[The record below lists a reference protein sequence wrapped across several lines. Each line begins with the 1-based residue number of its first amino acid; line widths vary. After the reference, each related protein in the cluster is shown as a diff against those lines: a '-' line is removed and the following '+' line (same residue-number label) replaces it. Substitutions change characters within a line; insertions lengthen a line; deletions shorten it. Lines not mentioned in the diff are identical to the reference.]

1 MLGWLIAAANPGKF
15 MRRLPAALASLLIML
30 AVPAA
35 AQTLRIALQEDPDT
49 LDGAKNWS
57 FVGRNVMTSIC
68 DKLVDIAPDAS
79 IVPMLATGWETSADG
94 KAITFKLRPGV
105 RFHDGEPFDA
115 AAVKFSLDPAL
126 TLPDSRR
133 KSEISAIKDV
143 EVVDDLTV
151 RVEMATPFSPL
162 LAQFAD
168 RAGIMVSPKA
178 AQALGDQFG
187 NKPVCAGPYRFVER
201 VAQDRIVL
209 ERFADYWDKEH
220 YFIQRIV
227 FLPMPDATVRFANLR
242 AGQLDMI
249 ERLSPTDID
258 TLRKSDKLAV
268 SAITGLG
275 YQGITFNIANGPRAA
290 NPFGRDKRVRAAL
303 DLAIDRKILNEVVN
317 GGEFQIGNQAVPPTS
332 FYYDQA
338 LPVPPR
344 DVEGAKA
351 LLKEAGVT
359 NPTITLLVPNADG
372 DRQSAEVI
380 QSMAR
385 EAGIEVKVQLTEFIT
400 MLQQAHDGT
409 FDADYVGWSGR
420 IDPDANIHTLLGCKV
435 PGNDGHYC
443 NQEIETLLQA
453 ARLTGDRDARKK
465 AYEGVA
471 RILADERPII
481 YLWHQKW
488 IWGLS
493 ADLKGYVPYPDG
505 LIRLRDVKYKS
516 GRM

>member
-35 AQTLRIALQEDPDT
+35 AQTLRIGLQEDPDT

-115 AAVKFSLDPAL
+115 AAVKFSLDRAL
-126 TLPDSRR
+126 TLPDSR
-133 KSEISAIKDV
+133 
-143 EVVDDLTV
+143 
-151 RVEMATPFSPL
+151 
-162 LAQFAD
+162 
-168 RAGIMVSPKA
+168 
-178 AQALGDQFG
+178 
-187 NKPVCAGPYRFVER
+187 
-201 VAQDRIVL
+201 
-209 ERFADYWDKEH
+209 
-220 YFIQRIV
+220 
-227 FLPMPDATVRFANLR
+227 
-242 AGQLDMI
+242 
-249 ERLSPTDID
+249 
-258 TLRKSDKLAV
+258 RKSDKLAV

-344 DVEGAKA
+344 DVAGAKA

>member
-1 MLGWLIAAANPGKF
+1 
-15 MRRLPAALASLLIML
+15 MRRSPAALFCLLTVL
-30 AVPAA
+30 AGPAA
-35 AQTLRIALQEDPDT
+35 AQTLRIGLQEDPDT

-57 FVGRNVMTSIC
+57 FVGRVVMTSIC

-79 IVPMLATGWETSADG
+79 IVPMLATSWETAADG

-115 AAVKFSLDPAL
+115 AAVKFSLERAL

-133 KSEISAIKDV
+133 KSEIAAVTKV
-143 EVVDDLTV
+143 EVIDPLTV

-209 ERFADYWDKEH
+209 ERFADYWDKDR
-220 YFIQRIV
+220 YAIQKVV

-242 AGQLDMI
+242 SGQLDMI
-249 ERLSPTDID
+249 ERIAPTDLD
-258 TLRKSDKLAV
+258 TLRASPKLA
-268 SAITGLG
+268 SARITGLG
-275 YQGITFNIANGPRAA
+275 YQGITFNLANNPRAD
-290 NPFGRDKRVRAAL
+290 NPFARDKRVRAAL
-303 DLAIDRKILNEVVN
+303 DLAIDRAVLNQVANN
-317 GGEFQIGNQAVPPTS
+317 GAFPVGNQPQAPGT

-338 LPVPPR
+338 LPVVGR
-344 DVEGAKA
+344 DVERAKA
-351 LLKEAGVT
+351 LLKEAGVV
-359 NPTITLLVPNADG
+359 NPSLTLLVPNADA
-372 DRQSAEVI
+372 DRQAAEVI
-380 QSMAR
+380 QSMAAD
-385 EAGIEVKVQLTEFIT
+385 AGIEVKLQLTEFIT
-400 MLQQAHDGT
+400 MLQRAREGT

-443 NQEIETLLQA
+443 NEDMEKLLQA
-453 ARLTGDRDARKK
+453 ARLTSDRDARKR
-465 AYEGVA
+465 AYDGVM
-471 RILADERPII
+471 RILLDERPII
-481 YLWHQKW
+481 YLWHQTW
-488 IWGLS
+488 IWGFT

-505 LIRLRDVKYKS
+505 LIRLRDVKYAN